1 MIAAGLV
8 DPNEMFYPDQGGYG
22 QGGPMYYP
30 PEQMAQPQGNVAQPQ
45 GNVAQPQ
52 GNVAQPRGDPMG
64 NYAQDNIG
72 YAEDMGYAMDT
83 EPPMPFQDEYVPHT
97 YYEDDQPGSDD
108 EGY

>member
-22 QGGPMYYP
+22 QGGAMYYP
-30 PEQMAQPQGNVAQPQ
+30 PEPMAQPQ

-64 NYAQDNIG
+64 NYAQDNMG
-72 YAEDMGYAMDT
+72 YAEDMGYAMDP
-83 EPPMPFQDEYVPHT
+83 EPSSDPMPYDDIYVPHT